1 MTPVDEI
8 LKQEI
13 TEIDG
18 WGQDGKPVVTA
29 IGGFFGQLMVV
40 LNCVAKYYPQL
51 DRPVKTGRS
60 GQSRPKSQTS

>member
-1 MTPVDEI
+1 VTPVDEI

-40 LNCVAKYYPQL
+40 LNCVAKYYP
-51 DRPVKTGRS
+51 
-60 GQSRPKSQTS
+60 